1 MPEQSFIFRVN
12 MEKAHPIQK
21 NYSTDVENFNS
32 WFAADM
38 EQVKKS
44 TLNFN
49 PITGLLR
56 KVRMTPGIEGQ
67 IEILN
72 DLEDLGLS
80 VELLNIVNLKPFSI
94 SIPWQGRIRTTPFNP
109 LVDKIF
115 DYDLPAREC
124 TLNLTLA
131 GHPTSNVKWISKDVI
146 VTDADKNKRDFSIE
160 EDTFIPDGAWIM
172 RGDQVVMFDNRFNNE
187 HLYFVQIGFE
197 NNPTYEEVK
206 EKFSKLA

>member
-1 MPEQSFIFRVN
+1 
-12 MEKAHPIQK
+12 MEKAYLIQK
-21 NYSTDVENFNS
+21 NYSNDVANINQ

-44 TLNFN
+44 TVNFN
-49 PITGLLR
+49 PITALLR
-56 KVRMTPGIEGQ
+56 KVRMTPDIQGQ
-67 IEILN
+67 IEILE
-72 DLEDLGLS
+72 DLESLGLA
-80 VELLNIVNLKPFSI
+80 VEFLNIINLKPFSI

-109 LVDKIF
+109 IVDKIF

-146 VTDADKNKRDFSIE
+146 VTDAEKNKRDFPIE
-160 EDTFIPDGAWIM
+160 EDTFIPEGAWLM

-197 NNPTYEEVK
+197 NNPTYETVK
-206 EKFSKLA
+206 EKIIGLK

>member
-1 MPEQSFIFRVN
+1 

-21 NYSTDVENFNS
+21 NYSTDVANFNS

-72 DLEDLGLS
+72 DLEDLGLPI
-80 VELLNIVNLKPFSI
+80 ELLNIVNVKPFSI

-109 LVDKIF
+109 IVDKIF

-131 GHPTSNVKWISKDVI
+131 GHPTSNVKWISKNVI
-146 VTDADKNKRDFSIE
+146 VTDADKNKRDFDLD
-160 EDTFIPDGAWIM
+160 EDTFIPEGAWIM
-172 RGDQVVMFDNRFNNE
+172 RGDQVVMFDNRFNDQ
-187 HLYFVQIGFE
+187 HLFFVQIGFE

-206 EKFSKLA
+206 EKFSKLT